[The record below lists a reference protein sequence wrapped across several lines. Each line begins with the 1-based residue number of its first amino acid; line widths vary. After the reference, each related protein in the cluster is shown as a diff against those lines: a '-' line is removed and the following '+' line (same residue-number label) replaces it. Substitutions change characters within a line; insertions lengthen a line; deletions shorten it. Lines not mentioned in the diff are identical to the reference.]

1 MDFLDSIDSHV
12 FGFLVQV
19 KDAIVKLLY
28 SVSWAECEH
37 FLCGLIAIGLFI
49 GFPVMIVYFFVL
61 LRRKKKM
68 GIRYGQEA
76 GDADEE
82 LEAWCWDNP
91 AELITSSPISSSK
104 PIVDNYE
111 NYV

>member
-1 MDFLDSIDSHV
+1 MMDFLDSIDSHV

-76 GDADEE
+76 VDAEHEIAPVKWYDANGI
-82 LEAWCWDNP
+82 LVDNP
-91 AELITSSPISSSK
+91 AKTPLYGGDI
-104 PIVDNYE
+104 
-111 NYV
+111 

>member
-37 FLCGLIAIGLFI
+37 FLCAVIAIGLFI
-49 GFPVMIVYFFVL
+49 GIPVMIVYFFVL
-61 LRRKKKM
+61 LRRNKKM
-68 GIRYGQEA
+68 GIPC
-76 GDADEE
+76 DAEYKGVE
-82 LEAWCWDNP
+82 FEAWCIDNP
-91 AELITSSPISSSK
+91 AK
-104 PIVDNYE
+104 PITTSYFASWDDH
-111 NYV
+111 